1 MSWRERGGERR
12 EGAGA
17 LSRRRLLVQAG
28 CGLSLACVGCH
39 RSPPAAEPEGDSAPP
54 TPEPACEAVAPGSEA
69 DGWVPILLADYP
81 ELESVG
87 GAAAVSVDE
96 ALLHVV
102 VVHYAPG
109 CWAALWRV
117 CTHGACD
124 VEWDGTVLVCPCHSS
139 EFDLDG
145 AVLRGPATEALRA
158 FPVTEEGGVLWV
170 HRPL

>member
-1 MSWRERGGERR
+1 MDP
-12 EGAGA
+12 ADPQ
-17 LSRRRLLVQAG
+17 LSRRLLLAQAG
-28 CGLSLACVGCH
+28 CSLGLACVGCG
-39 RSPPAAEPEGDSAPP
+39 RNTPEAADSAAPP
-54 TPEPACEAVAPGSEA
+54 VAAPACDPVEPGGEAE
-69 DGWVPILLADYP
+69 GWVPVLLADYP
-81 ELESVG
+81 GLEAVG

-102 VVHYAPG
+102 VVHYAEG

-124 VEWDGTVLVCPCHSS
+124 VHWDGDVLLCPCHGS

-145 AVLRGPATEALRA
+145 TVLLGPATEPLRA
-158 FPVTEEGGVLWV
+158 FPVTEEDGVLWV